1 MQICLRA
8 AGKVMPPFLLCWPTK
23 SEVNAGGMV
32 PVYILLHVN
41 AVQQMA
47 AEEQP
52 DNMSSDAEVRMKQRC
67 VVEFFHKEK
76 VSSADVN

>member
-1 MQICLRA
+1 MRA
-8 AGKVMPPFLLCWPTK
+8 APKVMPPFLLCWPTK